1 MEPMQQDN
9 AERVDP
15 VAANATRACFE
26 RFQACIASL
35 DGEHKNHLEVRFA
48 DLKLWADS
56 VGALA
61 SGKASLDWRLS
72 GRSRDVFVVV
82 SLLDMLEQFLE
93 GYKMA
98 AINGADEDE
107 VEEAEQGIDD
117 MTDKLAWIGS
127 AIPRSGTKTRLQKA
141 DEYFERDRFG
151 KDKDQCEQLRV
162 HLICIM
168 TSRPTESATSNDY
181 TKNFQSMELQGIQ
194 DRLIEAVLRRWH
206 RFRYAQRHSDVLRAS
221 QAIQNMPLRVV
232 KEGTAIHSVAEPTDT
247 PAPQINVA
255 AAKRRNEIN
264 EQQETRSTAGLS
276 ASAFGSRFQ
285 GLEGRYARP
294 AISTMTQISTI
305 TGSARFPKAKKSQE
319 QRKTILC
326 PCCCQALPLEEAED
340 TDL

>member
-1 MEPMQQDN
+1 
-9 AERVDP
+9 
-15 VAANATRACFE
+15 
-26 RFQACIASL
+26 
-35 DGEHKNHLEVRFA
+35 
-48 DLKLWADS
+48 
-56 VGALA
+56 
-61 SGKASLDWRLS
+61 
-72 GRSRDVFVVV
+72 
-82 SLLDMLEQFLE
+82 
-93 GYKMA
+93 
-98 AINGADEDE
+98 
-107 VEEAEQGIDD
+107 
-117 MTDKLAWIGS
+117 
-127 AIPRSGTKTRLQKA
+127 
-141 DEYFERDRFG
+141 
-151 KDKDQCEQLRV
+151 
-162 HLICIM
+162 M

-221 QAIQNMPLRVV
+221 QAVQNMPLRVV

-305 TGSARFPKAKKSQE
+305 TGSARFSKAKKSQE